1 MNSNCFS
8 QDSQKDI
15 KNLNIKIG
23 YANFNFSDPSIV
35 GDNSFFNTG
44 TTNNGSYDG
53 FRGLNGI
60 SIKLSYYLN
69 NNLGLLTDV
78 TLTNKNVEH
87 YVDPAVYKTNA
98 DMNIIRL
105 GLTGRI
111 IGKDYPVRLNLGTGL
126 GLSIFS
132 FYSSVT
138 NGASGTYL
146 SGEDNYPGVFF
157 NAELVIPI
165 YKSIHFFSQFE
176 YIYVPISNLTL
187 EHDGGNEYY
196 LSYYDANVGGTII
209 KLGLGIDL
217 F

>member
-1 MNSNCFS
+1 MNGNCFS
-8 QDSQKDI
+8 QDSEKNI

-23 YANFNFSDPSIV
+23 YASFNFSDPSII

-44 TTNNGSYDG
+44 GTNTGSYNG
-53 FRGLNGI
+53 YRGLNGI
-60 SIKLSYYLN
+60 SLKLSYYLN
-69 NNLGLLTDV
+69 NNLGLFADV
-78 TLTNKNVEH
+78 TLTNKSVEH

-98 DMNIIRL
+98 DMNIIKL

-111 IGKDYPVRLNLGTGL
+111 IGKEYPVRLNLGTGL

-132 FYSSVT
+132 LDYSVT
-138 NGASGTYL
+138 NGGTGTYL
-146 SGEDNYPGVFF
+146 SGKNNFPGVFF

-165 YKSIHFFSQFE
+165 YKSLHFFSQFE
-176 YIYVPISNLTL
+176 YIYVPASELTL
-187 EHDGGNEYY
+187 EHDGGSDYY
-196 LSYYDANVGGTII
+196 SRYYDANVGGIII